1 MPHYND
7 IDFLEIGT
15 SDFNTLIEKA
25 NDNIKGFS
33 VEPIKFYL
41 DSLPT
46 PKNIKKINAAISITN
61 STDDINLYYIPYEK
75 IIEHNLPRWFKGCNS
90 LGKMHPKVIEH
101 KLEHLVEALRVGQI
115 PISFF
120 LEQHNIRKIDF
131 LKIDTEGGDTY
142 ILEHLYNYLVSK
154 EKIYLPKKVKFES
167 NRLTSRDRIDLIT
180 NLYSKLGYKS
190 RRLKNDTEMILQC

>member
-1 MPHYND
+1 MLHYND

-15 SDFNTLIEKA
+15 SDFNTLIENA
-25 NDNIKGFS
+25 NDNTKGFS

-41 DSLPT
+41 DSLPN

-90 LGKMHPKVIEH
+90 LGNMHLKVNEH
-101 KLEHLVEALRVGQI
+101 KLEHLVEVLIVRQI
-115 PISFF
+115 PIGSF
-120 LEQHNIRKIDF
+120 LEEHNIRKIDF

-142 ILEHLYNYLVSK
+142 ILEHLYNYLANK
-154 EKIYLPKKVKFES
+154 EKIYFPKKIKFES
-167 NRLTSRDRIDLIT
+167 NRLTPRDRVNLII
-180 NLYSKLGYKS
+180 NMYSKLGYKS
-190 RRLKNDTEMILQC
+190 KRLKNDTEMVLQ